1 MGWAWLFMVLAI
13 VTALSIVVRGAV
25 FYDGLSLLALVFL
38 VLSGVSWWLSR
49 LAERVVRRR
58 RRARWGQR

>member
-1 MGWAWLFMVLAI
+1 MGWASLFMILAV
-13 VTALSIVVRGAV
+13 VTALSIIVRGAV
-25 FYDGLSLLALVFL
+25 YYDGLSLLAVVFL
-38 VLSGVSWWLSR
+38 VLSGLSWWLSR